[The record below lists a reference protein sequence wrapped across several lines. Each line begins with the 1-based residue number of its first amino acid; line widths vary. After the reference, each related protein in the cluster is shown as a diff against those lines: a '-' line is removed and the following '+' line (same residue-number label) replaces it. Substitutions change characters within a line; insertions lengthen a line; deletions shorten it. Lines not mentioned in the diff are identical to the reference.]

1 MHVDFFFFSRFF
13 CRIGKL
19 LINLHYQ
26 LGPPG
31 VNLTLVWKQQMVI
44 HEKCMMSFTYQYVS
58 RQIISFLMTTLP
70 FNIIT
75 IISINIHGYTPLG
88 ELGKKKL
95 WVYLEFICG

>member
-1 MHVDFFFFSRFF
+1 MSLILLPGSLYVAEQLAYYARGFFFFFRFF

-44 HEKCMMSFTYQYVS
+44 YEKCMMSFMYHYVS
-58 RQIISFLMTTLP
+58 RQIISF
-70 FNIIT
+70 
-75 IISINIHGYTPLG
+75 
-88 ELGKKKL
+88 
-95 WVYLEFICG
+95 